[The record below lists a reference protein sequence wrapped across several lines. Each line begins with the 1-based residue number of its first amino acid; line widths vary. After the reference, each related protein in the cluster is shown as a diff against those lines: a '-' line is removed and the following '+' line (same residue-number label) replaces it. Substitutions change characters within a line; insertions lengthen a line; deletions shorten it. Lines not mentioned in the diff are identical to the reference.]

1 MRGRSVHEGSLRRC
15 RVKGSEE
22 QVAEEVVGPGNWAR
36 SEKA

>member
-15 RVKGSEE
+15 KGSEE